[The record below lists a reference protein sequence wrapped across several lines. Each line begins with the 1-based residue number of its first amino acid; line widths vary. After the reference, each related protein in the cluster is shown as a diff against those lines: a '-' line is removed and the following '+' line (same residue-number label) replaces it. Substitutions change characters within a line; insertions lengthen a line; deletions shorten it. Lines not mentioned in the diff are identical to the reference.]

1 MPSKATTLSSWVRRE
16 VTLTLNEDQLQELS
30 SLVGASGLSEAV
42 DAAITAHITR
52 LHGLNE
58 AQEWIDELKEDW
70 AATHPGG

>member
-1 MPSKATTLSSWVRRE
+1 MSKKK
-16 VTLTLNEDQLQELS
+16 VTLTLDEEQLQELS

-58 AQEWIDELKEDW
+58 AQESIDELKEDW
-70 AATHPGG
+70 APTHPEG